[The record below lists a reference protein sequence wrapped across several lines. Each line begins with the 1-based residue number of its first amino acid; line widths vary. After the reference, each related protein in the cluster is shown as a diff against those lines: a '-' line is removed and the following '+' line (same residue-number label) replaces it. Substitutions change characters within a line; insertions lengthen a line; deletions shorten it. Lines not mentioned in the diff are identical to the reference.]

1 MSEIFF
7 SPINSVLSNKAAGTI
22 VVGQSGAGKTFCLVN
37 IAASALEQGCN
48 IFALDAKNDML
59 ALRNLYP
66 GIKVTDV
73 NKIAPGSLDPFLI
86 FHEVDTTM
94 ILTIVEIICGKL
106 STEQKLAVT
115 PIIGDFV
122 NKAKLTH
129 TANFRDF
136 ANYLYQNQ
144 NPAAQAVG
152 NQLLINANTQYG
164 PILFGEPGVRS
175 RGIMVG
181 RESRIISIF
190 GMPLPTGTST
200 PRADEMLSSAIVYI
214 ICCMLRNILTRKNVN
229 KKQKGAEQEKK
240 RPALLIFDEC
250 HILMRSNEI
259 KDIIDELLVLGRSLN
274 VGVIAASQNVTHF
287 DEKLAQ
293 HFSSKFTFKMSK
305 REAAEFFELFNNTTT
320 ENELDISECIEVTTR
335 LKSGYCFFIDNKERC
350 TLIHIVSPY
359 DTGDITSN
367 PLFKKR

>member
-66 GIKVTDV
+66 GIKITDV

-200 PRADEMLSSAIVYI
+200 PR
-214 ICCMLRNILTRKNVN
+214 C
-229 KKQKGAEQEKK
+229 
-240 RPALLIFDEC
+240 LLY
-250 HILMRSNEI
+250 
-259 KDIIDELLVLGRSLN
+259 
-274 VGVIAASQNVTHF
+274 T
-287 DEKLAQ
+287 
-293 HFSSKFTFKMSK
+293 
-305 REAAEFFELFNNTTT
+305 
-320 ENELDISECIEVTTR
+320 
-335 LKSGYCFFIDNKERC
+335 
-350 TLIHIVSPY
+350 SPSPR
-359 DTGDITSN
+359 DRG
-367 PLFKKR
+367 